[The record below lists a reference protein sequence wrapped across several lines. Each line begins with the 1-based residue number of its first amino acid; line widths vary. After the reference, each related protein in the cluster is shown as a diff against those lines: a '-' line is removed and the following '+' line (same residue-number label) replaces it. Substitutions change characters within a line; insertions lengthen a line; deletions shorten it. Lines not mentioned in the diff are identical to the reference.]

1 MSFAGLGL
9 CDEIFRALK
18 EKGYQEATA
27 IQKVL
32 IPAVFAR
39 RDILAGAQ
47 TGTGKTAAFM
57 LPILQSLFMTF
68 EAEKHYP
75 KALILVPT
83 RELAK
88 QVHEQI
94 AAYAKYLPLKSTVL
108 YGGANLQAQAN
119 RLKAGCDIVVSTSGR
134 LLEHLGQKNI
144 SLEAIE
150 YLVLDEADTILDMGF
165 SKEVTQIL
173 SVLPGKRQNILI
185 SATLSG
191 ALKRLSDQILHRP
204 KLLEIDKMGTGA
216 AKVKQIVYPVESE
229 KKPELLS
236 YLIGSRN
243 YKQVLVFVRKKEE
256 ADKIEKELNESG
268 LCTVSIHGDKT
279 SGARGRA
286 LHDFKE
292 GKARVLV
299 ATDIAARGLDIS
311 TLEVV
316 INYDIPHVKQD
327 YIHRIGR
334 TGRAGKSGLAITLV
348 DEKEMVALKEVERM
362 MGKAIAQERLEG
374 YAPEIL
380 KGPKGPRSSEEKKK
394 TVDGAFGKKKKQE
407 RPAKKRKTTKRDGY
421 AKFESP
427 KPNNTKKRR

>member
-47 TGTGKTAAFM
+47 TGTGKTAGFM
-57 LPILQSLFMTF
+57 LPILQSLFTTF

-144 SLEAIE
+144 SLEAVE

-173 SVLPGKRQNILI
+173 SVLPGKR
-185 SATLSG
+185 S
-191 ALKRLSDQILHRP
+191 K
-204 KLLEIDKMGTGA
+204 
-216 AKVKQIVYPVESE
+216 Y
-229 KKPELLS
+229 S
-236 YLIGSRN
+236 YLCNTFRGA
-243 YKQVLVFVRKKEE
+243 KE
-256 ADKIEKELNESG
+256 
-268 LCTVSIHGDKT
+268 
-279 SGARGRA
+279 
-286 LHDFKE
+286 
-292 GKARVLV
+292 
-299 ATDIAARGLDIS
+299 
-311 TLEVV
+311 
-316 INYDIPHVKQD
+316 
-327 YIHRIGR
+327 
-334 TGRAGKSGLAITLV
+334 
-348 DEKEMVALKEVERM
+348 
-362 MGKAIAQERLEG
+362 
-374 YAPEIL
+374 
-380 KGPKGPRSSEEKKK
+380 
-394 TVDGAFGKKKKQE
+394 AF
-407 RPAKKRKTTKRDGY
+407 
-421 AKFESP
+421 
-427 KPNNTKKRR
+427 